1 MPIIGGF
8 FSRLGLSLPGA
19 NQSDSE
25 HGPFKEAMNWSR
37 IKIRETTKD

>member
-25 HGPFKEAMNWSR
+25 ERPFKEAMNGPR
-37 IKIRETTKD
+37 